1 MSSNILLGRLKEVDI
16 RELWPHEQYNF
27 SNWLAKEENIEL
39 LNETVGLTLT
49 DIDKEVY
56 VGSYR
61 CDLMA
66 VDETTDIKI
75 IIENQL
81 DSTDH
86 DHLGKI
92 ITYASG
98 LDANVIIW
106 IVKEAREEHKSA
118 IEWLNNN
125 MAKEISFFLL
135 EIKAYKIG
143 DSLPAPMFKVVEKP
157 NNFIKS
163 NKSIKDGDLSKTQA
177 ERLNFWTE
185 FNRVITENGK
195 PFNVRKATTDHWYD
209 VAIGRS
215 DAHISITLVNKDGTI
230 GVELYV
236 SDSKD
241 LFDSLYEHK
250 EEIESKLGF
259 SMHWERLDDKK
270 ASRIKSYISGLN
282 FNKQGNYPE
291 LMNQVIERVVKLRDV
306 FKGYL

>member
-1 MSSNILLGRLKEVDI
+1 MSSNIPLGRLKEVDI
-16 RELWPHEQYNF
+16 RELWAHEQYNF

-56 VGSYR
+56 VGLYR
-61 CDLMA
+61 CDLVG
-66 VDETTDIKI
+66 VDETTDVKI

-135 EIKAYKIG
+135 EIKAYRIG

-157 NNFIKS
+157 NDFIKS
-163 NKSIKDGDLSKTQA
+163 NKSVKDGDLSKTQA

-185 FNRVITENGK
+185 FNRVVTENGK

-209 VAIGRS
+209 VAIGTS

-236 SDSKD
+236 RDCKD
-241 LFDSLYEHK
+241 LFDNLYEHK
-250 EEIESKLGF
+250 EEIENKLGF
-259 SMHWERLDDKK
+259 NMHWERLDDKK
-270 ASRIKSYISGLN
+270 ASRIKSYIPGLN

-291 LMNQVIERVVKLRDV
+291 LMNLVIERVVKVRDV

>member
-1 MSSNILLGRLKEVDI
+1 MSSNIPLGRLKEVDI
-16 RELWPHEQYNF
+16 RELWAHEQYNF
-27 SNWLAKEENIEL
+27 SNWLAKEKNIEL
-39 LNETVGLTLT
+39 LNETVGLTLI

-61 CDLMA
+61 CDLVA
-66 VDETTDIKI
+66 VDETTDVKI

-135 EIKAYKIG
+135 EIKAYRIG

-157 NNFIKS
+157 NDFIKS
-163 NKSIKDGDLSKTQA
+163 NKSVKDGDLSKTQA

-185 FNRVITENGK
+185 FNRVVTENGK

-209 VAIGRS
+209 VAIGTS

-236 SDSKD
+236 RDCKD
-241 LFDSLYEHK
+241 LFDNLYEHK
-250 EEIESKLGF
+250 EEIENKLGF
-259 SMHWERLDDKK
+259 NMHWERLDDKK
-270 ASRIKSYISGLN
+270 ASRIKSYIPGLN

-291 LMNQVIERVVKLRDV
+291 LMNLVIERVVKVRDV

>member
-1 MSSNILLGRLKEVDI
+1 MSSNIPLGRLKEVDI
-16 RELWPHEQYNF
+16 RELWAHEQYNF

-56 VGSYR
+56 VGLYR
-61 CDLMA
+61 CDLVG
-66 VDETTDIKI
+66 VDETTDVKI

-125 MAKEISFFLL
+125 MSKEISFFLL
-135 EIKAYKIG
+135 EIKAYRIG

-157 NNFIKS
+157 NDFIKS
-163 NKSIKDGDLSKTQA
+163 NKSVKDGNLSKTQA

-185 FNRVITENGK
+185 FNRVVTENGK

-209 VAIGRS
+209 VAIGTS

-236 SDSKD
+236 RDCKD
-241 LFDSLYEHK
+241 LFDNLYEHK
-250 EEIESKLGF
+250 EEIENKLGF
-259 SMHWERLDDKK
+259 NMHWERLDDKK
-270 ASRIKSYISGLN
+270 ASRIKSYIPGLN

-291 LMNQVIERVVKLRDV
+291 LMNLVIERVVLMRNV

>member
-1 MSSNILLGRLKEVDI
+1 MSSNIPLGRLKEVDI
-16 RELWPHEQYNF
+16 RELWAHEQYNF
-27 SNWLAKEENIEL
+27 SNWLAKEENIDL
-39 LNETVGLTLT
+39 LNDTVGLTLT

-61 CDLMA
+61 CDLVA
-66 VDETTDIKI
+66 VDETTGVKI

-81 DSTDH
+81 DTTDH
-86 DHLGKI
+86 DHLGKV

-157 NNFIKS
+157 NDFIKS
-163 NKSIKDGDLSKTQA
+163 NKSTKDGDMSKAQA
-177 ERLNFWTE
+177 ERLNFWME
-185 FNRVITENGK
+185 FNRVITESGR

-209 VAIGRS
+209 VAIGTS
-215 DAHISITLVNKDGTI
+215 EAHISITLVNKDGSI

-236 SDSKD
+236 RDNKD
-241 LFDSLYEHK
+241 LFDHIFEHK
-250 EEIESKLGF
+250 DEIESKVGF

-270 ASRIKSYISGLN
+270 ASRIKSYIPGLN
-282 FNKQGNYPE
+282 FNKQGNYSE
-291 LMNQVIERVVKLRDV
+291 LMNQVIERVVKIRDV

>member
-1 MSSNILLGRLKEVDI
+1 MSSNIPLGRLKEVDI
-16 RELWPHEQYNF
+16 RELWAHEQYNF
-27 SNWLAKEENIEL
+27 SNWLAKEENIDL
-39 LNETVGLTLT
+39 LNDTVGLTLT

-61 CDLMA
+61 CDLVA
-66 VDETTDIKI
+66 VDETTGVKI

-81 DSTDH
+81 DTTAH
-86 DHLGKI
+86 DHLGKV

-157 NNFIKS
+157 NDFIKS
-163 NKSIKDGDLSKTQA
+163 NKSTKDGDLSKAQA

-185 FNRVITENGK
+185 FNRVITESGK

-209 VAIGRS
+209 VAIGTS
-215 DAHISITLVNKDGTI
+215 EAYISITLVNKDGSI

-236 SDSKD
+236 RDNKD
-241 LFDSLYEHK
+241 LFDHLFEHK
-250 EEIESKLGF
+250 DKIESKLGF

-270 ASRIKSYISGLN
+270 ASRIKSYIPGLN

-291 LMNQVIERVVKLRDV
+291 LMNQVIERVVKIRDV

>member
-1 MSSNILLGRLKEVDI
+1 MSSNIPLGRLKEVEI
-16 RELWPHEQYNF
+16 RELWAHEQYNF
-27 SNWLAKEENIEL
+27 SNWLAKEENIDL
-39 LNETVGLTLT
+39 LNDTVGLTLT

-61 CDLMA
+61 CDLVA
-66 VDETTDIKI
+66 VDETTGVKI

-81 DSTDH
+81 DTTNH
-86 DHLGKI
+86 DHLGKV

-135 EIKAYKIG
+135 EIKAYRIG
-143 DSLPAPMFKVVEKP
+143 DSLPAPMLKVVEKP
-157 NNFIKS
+157 NDFIKS
-163 NKSIKDGDLSKTQA
+163 NKGTKDGDLSKVQA

-185 FNRVITENGK
+185 FNRVITESGK

-209 VAIGRS
+209 VAIGTS
-215 DAHISITLVNKDGTI
+215 EAHISITLVNKDGSI

-236 SDSKD
+236 RDNKD
-241 LFDSLYEHK
+241 LFDNLFEHK
-250 EEIESKLGF
+250 DEIEYKLGF

-270 ASRIKSYISGLN
+270 ASRIKSYIPGLN
-282 FNKQGNYPE
+282 FNKQDNYPE
-291 LMNQVIERVVKLRDV
+291 LMNQVIERVVKIRDV